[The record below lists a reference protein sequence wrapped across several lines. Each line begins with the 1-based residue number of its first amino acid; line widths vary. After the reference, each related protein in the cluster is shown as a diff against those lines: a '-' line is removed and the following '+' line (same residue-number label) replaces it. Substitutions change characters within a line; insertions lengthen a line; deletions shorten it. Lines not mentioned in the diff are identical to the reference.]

1 MLSDIPEGGAAMEWM
16 TGGEALVR
24 SLKANGVRVIFGL
37 PGVQLYGVMAALR
50 DEPSIRF
57 INTRNEQATTYM
69 ADGYARSSGEVGVAF
84 VVPGQGILNAS
95 TGLSTAFAAS
105 SPVLL
110 IAGQVPRSQIDK
122 KMGLL
127 HEIHDQQAVIAT
139 ITKWRQ
145 RATEVEEVPTMVRD
159 AFAQLL
165 SGRPR
170 PVEIEMPP
178 ETMEDDGEAELLGP
192 ASFGRQAAPERDI
205 DQAAEAILAADRIMI
220 YAGGGAV
227 SSSAGEALA
236 ALAEHL
242 QAGIAASPEG
252 KGIIDERSELS
263 LGSGVFPTSALN
275 AYVATCDVVLAVG
288 TRLVRAPIS
297 PDQRV
302 IHLDVDPDEMGRQHR
317 NTMPLV
323 GDARLTLEKLLERV
337 RSDSQPRESRSA
349 ERATIRDAVNAADTR
364 EPNSSITKSLR
375 AGTPEDAI
383 VIAGMTQIGYYSRTF
398 WPVYGPRTYL
408 TSSYSGNLGFEWP
421 TALGAKV
428 ANPDRPVVAIVGDGG
443 FLYNANEMATA
454 VQHGINAVAVVF
466 NDGAYG
472 NVARDLDE
480 EWGGSYGA
488 DLQNPDFVQ
497 LADAPMAP
505 SDCAPSSRPTWAA
518 WCRKP
523 CRPIVRPS
531 WRSPSRA
538 CSGRSPSLEGVSRC
552 GIPRG
557 VANEE

>member
-1 MLSDIPEGGAAMEWM
+1 MEWM
-16 TGGEALVR
+16 SGGEALVQ

-69 ADGYARSSGEVGVAF
+69 ADGYARSSGQVGVAF

-95 TGLSTAFAAS
+95 TGLSTAYAAS

-110 IAGQVPRSQIDK
+110 IAGQVPRAQIGK

-127 HEIHDQQAVIAT
+127 HEIDDQQAVLAT

-145 RATEVEEVPTMVRD
+145 RATEVEEVPSMVRD
-159 AFAQLL
+159 AFTQLL

-178 ETMEDDGEAELLGP
+178 ETMEDDGEADLLGP
-192 ASFGRQAAPERDI
+192 AIFGRQAATDADI
-205 DQAAEAILAADRIMI
+205 DRAAEALLAADRIMI

-227 SSSAGEALA
+227 GSDAGGVLLS
-236 ALAEHL
+236 LAEHL
-242 QAGIAASPEG
+242 QAGIATSPEG
-252 KGIIDERSELS
+252 KGIIDERHDLS

-275 AYVATCDVVLAVG
+275 AYGATCDVILAVG
-288 TRLVRAPIS
+288 TRLVRPPFPS
-297 PDQRV
+297 EQRV
-302 IHLDVDPDEMGRQHR
+302 IHLDVDAEEMGRQHA
-317 NTMPLV
+317 NTQPLI

-337 RSDSQPRESRSA
+337 RADSKPRDSRSA
-349 ERATIRDAVNAADTR
+349 ERAVVREAVNAADTR

-375 AGTPEDAI
+375 AGIPDDAV

-428 ANPDRPVVAIVGDGG
+428 ANPDKPVVAIIGDGG

-454 VQHGINAVAVVF
+454 VQHKINAVAVVF
-466 NDGAYG
+466 NDSAYG

-488 DLQNPDFVQ
+488 DLQNPDFVK
-497 LADAPMAP
+497 LADAYGALGLRAEQPTDVGRLVQEAIQADRPAIVEVPVPRMA
-505 SDCAPSSRPTWAA
+505 RPVTFAGG
-518 WCRKP
+518 RKP
-523 CRPIVRPS
+523 VRH
-531 WRSPSRA
+531 PSRA
-538 CSGRSPSLEGVSRC
+538 GR
-552 GIPRG
+552 
-557 VANEE
+557 